1 MKVIAIV
8 PCYKSSKIA
17 PSVVNDL
24 LEYVDNVICIDDNC
38 PDKTGHEIEKLI
50 SDSKLIVTYHN
61 KNKGVGGATKTGI
74 KLALTLNADLILKID
89 SDGQMDPRN
98 IPKLIEPIIN
108 SEVDFTKG
116 NRFRDVEV
124 LMKMPKIRLIGNI
137 ALGFITKLSTG
148 YWELFDP
155 TNGFIAINT
164 KILNTIQYE
173 KTDDRY
179 FFESDLLFRCGLYD
193 ILIGEISMPTIYK
206 NEKSGLNPLIEF
218 FRYIPRHII
227 IFIKRIL
234 YQYFL
239 LDFNPGS
246 ITILIGL
253 FSGLYTLTAGLKS
266 ITYYNNLNIES
277 PLGIKILFL
286 TTAIISVQSIISFL
300 YYDST
305 QRQLKRQLKSLE
317 RNAIKRN

>member
-8 PCYKSSKIA
+8 PCYKNSKIA
-17 PSVVNDL
+17 PIVVKDL
-24 LEYVDNVICIDDNC
+24 LEYVDNVICVDDNC
-38 PDKTGHEIEKLI
+38 PEKTGYEIEKLI
-50 SDSKLIVTYHN
+50 SDSKLIVSYHK

-74 KLALTLNADLILKID
+74 KLALTLKADLILKID

-108 SEVDFTKG
+108 LEADFTKG
-116 NRFRDVEV
+116 NRFRDIEV
-124 LMKMPKIRLIGNI
+124 LIKMPKIRLIGNI
-137 ALGFITKLSTG
+137 ALGFITRLSTG

-227 IFIKRIL
+227 IFIKRIM

-253 FSGLYTLTAGLKS
+253 FSGIYTLTAGLKS
-266 ITYYNNLNIES
+266 ITYYRNLNIES

-286 TTAIISVQSIISFL
+286 TTSIISVQSIISFL